1 MWSSLHKYWLVIA
14 IIAASAAMFGAIWA
28 NGHSRMALL
37 TVAMV
42 PDLFADMP
50 MSVLKIVGEEPLR
63 EEVTIPGPHGPIV
76 ADVYRPADADS
87 HGAMV
92 IAVGAAPR
100 IRDHPGVIRLS
111 QAGARAGLV
120 VMIPELHYPFRQGEL
135 PDDAMT
141 LVAAFRR
148 DVQELVVSYQWLIA
162 QPYVDQKRSG
172 FFGASAGGGLAL
184 VAAADPR
191 ISDEVGFCASI
202 GTYYDMVDLFS
213 AITTESIQ
221 YGGEVMTWK
230 PWLGTS
236 RILHR
241 SMIHYLSEEFDRE
254 LLTAVFLRGENPS
267 AVDLANLSSEGRG
280 VYDVLQSGDP
290 DSILNLWNQVSPGDV
305 ATLKE
310 VSPSTVI
317 SELNTELFVLHD
329 RADPYI
335 PYVESRR
342 LRDAAQEMGLVLHYA
357 EFDIFNH
364 VEPNKWTDPMTFL
377 ANILKLSYYSWLLL
391 QRVL

>member
-1 MWSSLHKYWLVIA
+1 
-14 IIAASAAMFGAIWA
+14 
-28 NGHSRMALL
+28 
-37 TVAMV
+37 
-42 PDLFADMP
+42 
-50 MSVLKIVGEEPLR
+50 
-63 EEVTIPGPHGPIV
+63 
-76 ADVYRPADADS
+76 
-87 HGAMV
+87 
-92 IAVGAAPR
+92 
-100 IRDHPGVIRLS
+100 
-111 QAGARAGLV
+111 
-120 VMIPELHYPFRQGEL
+120 
-135 PDDAMT
+135 
-141 LVAAFRR
+141 
-148 DVQELVVSYQWLIA
+148 
-162 QPYVDQKRSG
+162 
-172 FFGASAGGGLAL
+172 
-184 VAAADPR
+184 
-191 ISDEVGFCASI
+191 
-202 GTYYDMVDLFS
+202 
-213 AITTESIQ
+213 
-221 YGGEVMTWK
+221 
-230 PWLGTS
+230 
-236 RILHR
+236 
-241 SMIHYLSEEFDRE
+241 MIHYLSEEFDRE

-357 EFDIFNH
+357 EFDIFDH